1 MDEVTQLLSFFVS
14 FLFGFCFHFLTRF
27 HFKVTETYPMFLK
40 YFTTLLFVL
49 NIVLMYLLGMY
60 YLNSGVIHIYFVF
73 FVFLGFLFYGF
84 LQKYVNFK
92 DILPRKI
99 AKYIYK

>member
-1 MDEVTQLLSFFVS
+1 MDEVTQLLSFLVS
-14 FLFGFCFHFLTRF
+14 FLFGFGFHFLTQF

-40 YFTTLLFVL
+40 YVTTLLFIL
-49 NIVLMYLLGMY
+49 NIVLIYLLSMY
-60 YLNSGVIHIYFVF
+60 YLNCGVIHIYFVF

-92 DILPRKI
+92 NILPKKI

>member
-1 MDEVTQLLSFFVS
+1 
-14 FLFGFCFHFLTRF
+14 
-27 HFKVTETYPMFLK
+27 MFLK
-40 YFTTLLFVL
+40 YVTTLLFVL
-49 NIVLMYLLGMY
+49 NIVLIYLLSMY
-60 YLNSGVIHIYFVF
+60 YLNCGVIHIYFVF

-92 DILPRKI
+92 NILPKKI